1 MLLNIILEDST
12 KDYDAMYMQVAEKI
26 HDTLVGNKDYV
37 DSNILL
43 NMDNKPVKKKDSNVI
58 DHMCAECTVYIS
70 GNDVTD
76 KELIRQKAKE
86 AIDIFVDSLDK

>member
-1 MLLNIILEDST
+1 MLLNIVLEDTT
-12 KDYDAMYMQVAEKI
+12 KDNHEAMMEVANKI
-26 HDTLVGNKDYV
+26 HESLHGNKDYV
-37 DSNILL
+37 DCNIVL
-43 NMDNKPVKKKDSNVI
+43 NVSDEPTGGSCDKKP
-58 DHMCAECTVYIS
+58 ECTLYIS